1 MEGTWGAAL
10 TRPLEGAEKEGRG
23 EKKKGGCVNI
33 PSLPFPP
40 RSFSSTPSLTVI
52 LTLWAGLEHDKDETS
67 NQGEERR
74 SKARE
79 KGKTQKKKKKNG
91 GTELKEGEGKRAGC

>member
-23 EKKKGGCVNI
+23 KEMCEHT
-33 PSLPFPP
+33 PLPLH
-40 RSFSSTPSLTVI
+40 SFSSTPSLTVI

-74 SKARE
+74 PKV
-79 KGKTQKKKKKNG
+79 KK
-91 GTELKEGEGKRAGC
+91 